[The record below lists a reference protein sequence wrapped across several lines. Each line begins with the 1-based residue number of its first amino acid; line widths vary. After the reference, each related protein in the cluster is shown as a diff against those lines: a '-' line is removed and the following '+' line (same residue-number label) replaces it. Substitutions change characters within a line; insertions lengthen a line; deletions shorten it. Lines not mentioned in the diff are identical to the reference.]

1 MAAEGYKLRWVGQH
15 AVVGMPAEIDVTNV
29 EEIRQA
35 LLSAALSAASHDA
48 AVLVIDMSGTTFCD
62 SAGVQAIIATRK
74 QAAASGTQL
83 RLAATGV
90 LRILTLVGIDQLIP
104 VYPTLEEAL
113 AGTPAAQASTRDPR

>member
-15 AVVGMPAEIDVTNV
+15 AVVEMPAEIDVTNA

-35 LLSAALSAASHDA
+35 LLSAASHDA

-90 LRILTLVGIDQLIP
+90 LRILTLVGDRPADPRLP
-104 VYPTLEEAL
+104 DPGR
-113 AGTPAAQASTRDPR
+113 GTSRDTRRRPGTRDPR

>member
-1 MAAEGYKLRWVGQH
+1 MAAEGYKLRWVGKQ
-15 AVVGMPAEIDVTNV
+15 AVVDMPAEIDVTNA
-29 EEIRQA
+29 EEVRQA
-35 LLSAALSAASHDA
+35 LLSAASHDA

-74 QAAASGTQL
+74 QAATTGTQL

-104 VYPTLEEAL
+104 IYPTLEEAL

>member
-1 MAAEGYKLRWVGQH
+1 MAAEGDKLRWVGQH
-15 AVVGMPAEIDVTNV
+15 AVFGMPAEIDVTNA
-29 EEIRQA
+29 EEVRQA
-35 LLSAALSAASHDA
+35 LLSAASHDA

-90 LRILTLVGIDQLIP
+90 LRLLTLVGIDQLIP
-104 VYPTLEEAL
+104 IYPTLEEAL
-113 AGTPAAQASTRDPR
+113 AGTLAAQASMRNPR